1 MGDYT
6 MKLTKLLT
14 LGGLAAML
22 MTGTAYAEPVSLT
35 LWHME
40 QPPHRVQRMKE
51 LLDEF
56 NAAHPDIQVKQ
67 EPQSWGEVY
76 AKAPAAFAAGN
87 GPDLL
92 FTIPDFTTVLKGID
106 AVVPVDDLVK
116 DLDAKHGFVP
126 ATLAP
131 YKYDDH
137 VWAVPAY
144 NMAISLWY
152 RNSTLKEA
160 GIEVPKTWSE
170 WQAAAEKL
178 STDGKYGIGLPA
190 NKQLYT
196 DQTVYG
202 VMVNGGAAD
211 IYKDDGS
218 IDFDKP
224 ATVNAYD
231 FYSKLAK
238 LSPADNGSW
247 TWGEAEACFASN
259 TCGMILQFSVIN
271 TYDTQ
276 AEGDAADLG
285 VAPVPHADDQSESA
299 TISYSNAIMLTTKD
313 EAKQAAAKVFL
324 TWLLEPANYGRF
336 LTMEPGLFL
345 PVTNDGAKADS
356 FWNDKTVTKY
366 KSQVE
371 TMISNSQNGKLF
383 GFTTGKVFPSIGAIS
398 AQNVI
403 AETLQHIVVDG
414 QTPADAVK
422 GGQARMSEIAKK

>member
-1 MGDYT
+1 MRST
-6 MKLTKLLT
+6 RFII
-14 LGGLAAML
+14 AAGFATSL
-22 MTGTAYAEPVSLT
+22 FAGAAYADPVSLT
-35 LWHME
+35 MWHME
-40 QPPHRVQRMKE
+40 QPPQRVQRMKE

-56 NAAHPDIQVKQ
+56 NAGHPDIQVKQ

-92 FTIPDFTTVLKGID
+92 FTIPDFTTVLKSID

-116 DLDAKHGFVP
+116 DLDAKHGFVK

-131 YKYDDH
+131 YEYDDH
-137 VWAVPAY
+137 VWAVPVY
-144 NMAISLWY
+144 NMALSLWY
-152 RNSTLKEA
+152 RNSALKEA
-160 GIEVPKTWSE
+160 GIEPPKTWSE
-170 WQAAAEKL
+170 WQAAAEALGK
-178 STDGKYGIGLPA
+178 DGRYGIGLPA

-196 DQTVYG
+196 DQTVYSF
-202 VMVNGGAAD
+202 MVNDGAAD
-211 IYKDDGS
+211 LYNDDGS
-218 IDFDKP
+218 IAFDKP
-224 ATVNAYD
+224 ETVKAYD

-238 LSPADNGSW
+238 LSPPDNGSW

-259 TCGMILQFSVIN
+259 TCGMILQFSVIS

-285 VAPVPHADDQSESA
+285 VAAVPHADDQSASA
-299 TISYSNAIMLTTKD
+299 TISYSNAVMLTTKD
-313 EAKQAAAKVFL
+313 AAKQEAAKVFL

-345 PVTNDGAKADS
+345 PVTDDGAKADS

-366 KSQVE
+366 KSQIE
-371 TMISNSQNGKLF
+371 TMIANSQSGKLF

-403 AETLQHIVVDG
+403 AETLQHVVVDG
-414 QTPADAVK
+414 QSAAEAVK
-422 GGQARMSEIAKK
+422 AGEARMSEIAKK

>member
-1 MGDYT
+1 
-6 MKLTKLLT
+6 MKTILPFAAIAALLSS
-14 LGGLAAML
+14 A
-22 MTGTAYAEPVSLT
+22 AYAEPVSLT

-40 QPPHRVQRMKE
+40 QPPHRVQRVQE

-56 NAAHPDIQVKQ
+56 NKAHPDIVVKQ

-76 AKAPAAFAAGN
+76 AKAPAAVAAGT

-92 FTIPDFTTVLKGID
+92 FAIPDFTTVMKGID

-116 DLDAKHGFVP
+116 ELDDKHGFVE

-131 YKYDDH
+131 YRYDGH

-152 RNSTLKEA
+152 RNSALKDA
-160 GIEVPKTWSE
+160 GLQVPKTWTE
-170 WQAAAEKL
+170 WKAAAEKL
-178 STDGKYGIGLPA
+178 SVDGKYGIGLPA

-196 DQTVYG
+196 DQTVYSL
-202 VMVNGGAAD
+202 MVNNGAAD
-211 IYKDDGS
+211 IYADDGT
-218 IDFDKP
+218 IAFDKP
-224 ATVNAYD
+224 ETVAAYQY
-231 FYSKLAK
+231 YSELQK
-238 LSPADNGSW
+238 LSPPDSTSW
-247 TWGEAEACFASN
+247 TWGEAEACFASA
-259 TCGMILQFSVIN
+259 TCGMILQFGVIN
-271 TYDTQ
+271 TYETQ

-285 VAPVPHADDQSESA
+285 VAPVPHADSQSASG

-313 EAKQAAAKVFL
+313 KAKQDAAKVFL
-324 TWLLEPANYGRF
+324 AWLLEPETYGRF

-345 PVTNDGAKADS
+345 PVTEDGAKAAS
-356 FWNDKTVTKY
+356 FWNDPVVAKY

-371 TMISNSQNGKLF
+371 TMVENASAGKLF

-414 QTPADAVK
+414 QSAADAVK
-422 GGQARMSEIAKK
+422 AGQARMTEITAKK

>member
-1 MGDYT
+1 
-6 MKLTKLLT
+6 MKPTRLFTAAGFAALL
-14 LGGLAAML
+14 LS
-22 MTGTAYAEPVSLT
+22 GTAHADPVKLT

-40 QPPHRVQRMKE
+40 QPPHRVQRMQE

-56 NAAHPDIQVKQ
+56 NKAHPDIQVRQ

-92 FTIPDFTTVLKGID
+92 FTIPDFTTVLRKID
-106 AVVPVDDLVK
+106 AVVPVDDLAK

-126 ATLAP
+126 ATIAP

-152 RNSTLKEA
+152 RNSALKKA

-178 STDGKYGIGLPA
+178 GGDGRYGIGLPA

-202 VMVNGGAAD
+202 FMVNSGAAD

-224 ATVNAYD
+224 GTVKAYD

-238 LSPADNGSW
+238 LSPADNASW

-285 VAPVPHADDQSESA
+285 VAAVPHEDGEKESA

-313 EAKQAAAKVFL
+313 KAKQDAAKVFL
-324 TWLLEPANYGRF
+324 AWLLEPANYGRF

-356 FWNDKTVTKY
+356 FWNDKVVTKY
-366 KSQVE
+366 KPQIE
-371 TMISNSQNGKLF
+371 TMIANSQNGKLF

-414 QTPADAVK
+414 QSAADAVK
-422 GGQARMSEIAKK
+422 AGEAKMSEIAKK

>member
-1 MGDYT
+1 
-6 MKLTKLLT
+6 MKAILPFAAFAALLSS
-14 LGGLAAML
+14 A
-22 MTGTAYAEPVSLT
+22 AYAEPVSLT

-40 QPPHRVQRMKE
+40 QPPHRVQRVQE

-56 NAAHPDIQVKQ
+56 NKAHPDIVVKQ

-76 AKAPAAFAAGN
+76 AKAPAAIAAGT

-92 FTIPDFTTVLKGID
+92 FAIPDFTTVMKGID

-116 DLDAKHGFVP
+116 ELDAKHGFVE

-152 RNSTLKEA
+152 RNSALKEA
-160 GIEVPKTWSE
+160 GLQVPKTWTE
-170 WQAAAEKL
+170 WKAAAEKL

-196 DQTVYG
+196 DQTVYSF
-202 VMVNGGAAD
+202 MVNNGAAD
-211 IYKDDGS
+211 IYADDGT
-218 IDFDKP
+218 IAFDKP
-224 ATVNAYD
+224 ETVASYQY
-231 FYSKLAK
+231 YSELQK
-238 LSPADNGSW
+238 LSPPDSTSW
-247 TWGEAEACFASN
+247 TWGEAEACFASAS
-259 TCGMILQFSVIN
+259 CGMILQFSVIN

-285 VAPVPHADDQSESA
+285 VAPVPHADDQSASG

-313 EAKQAAAKVFL
+313 KAKQDAAKVFL
-324 TWLLEPANYGRF
+324 TWLLEPETYGRF

-345 PVTNDGAKADS
+345 PVTDDGAKAAS
-356 FWNDKTVTKY
+356 FWNDPVVAKY
-366 KSQVE
+366 KGQVE
-371 TMISNSQNGKLF
+371 TMVANASAGKLF

-414 QTPADAVK
+414 QSAADAVK
-422 GGQARMSEIAKK
+422 AGQARMTEITAKK

>member
-1 MGDYT
+1 
-6 MKLTKLLT
+6 MKTILPIAA
-14 LGGLAAML
+14 LAAL
-22 MTGTAYAEPVSLT
+22 LSSAAYAEPVSLT

-40 QPPHRVQRMKE
+40 QPPHRVQRVQE

-56 NAAHPDIQVKQ
+56 NKAHPDIVVKQ

-76 AKAPAAFAAGN
+76 AKAPAAIAAGT

-92 FTIPDFTTVLKGID
+92 FAIPDFTTVMKGID

-116 DLDAKHGFVP
+116 DLDAKHGFVE

-152 RNSTLKEA
+152 RNSALKEA
-160 GIEVPKTWSE
+160 GLQVPRTWTE
-170 WQAAAEKL
+170 WKAAAEKL

-196 DQTVYG
+196 DQTVYSF
-202 VMVNGGAAD
+202 MVNNGAAD
-211 IYKDDGS
+211 IYAHDGT
-218 IDFDKP
+218 IAFDKP
-224 ATVNAYD
+224 ETVAAYQY
-231 FYSKLAK
+231 YSELQK
-238 LSPADNGSW
+238 LSPPDSTSW
-247 TWGEAEACFASN
+247 TWGEAEACFASGS
-259 TCGMILQFSVIN
+259 CGMILQFGVIN

-285 VAPVPHADDQSESA
+285 VAPVPHADDQSASG

-313 EAKQAAAKVFL
+313 KAKQDAAKVFL
-324 TWLLEPANYGRF
+324 TWLLEPETYGRF

-345 PVTNDGAKADS
+345 PVTNDGAKAAS
-356 FWNDKTVTKY
+356 FWNDPVVAKY

-371 TMISNSQNGKLF
+371 TMVTNASAGKLF

-414 QTPADAVK
+414 QSAAEAVK
-422 GGQARMSEIAKK
+422 AGQARMTEITAKK

>member
-1 MGDYT
+1 
-6 MKLTKLLT
+6 MKKTLT
-14 LGGLAAML
+14 LAALAATL
-22 MTGTAYAEPVSLT
+22 LAGTAYAEPVNLT
-35 LWHME
+35 FWHME
-40 QPPHRVQRMKE
+40 QPPHRVQRMQE

-56 NAAHPDIQVKQ
+56 NKAHPDIVVKQ

-92 FTIPDFTTVLKGID
+92 FAIPDFTTVLKGID
-106 AVVPVDDLVK
+106 AVVPVDDIVK
-116 DLDAKHGFVP
+116 DLDAKHGFVE
-126 ATLAP
+126 AAVAP
-131 YKYDDH
+131 YRYDDH

-152 RNSTLKEA
+152 RNSVLKAA
-160 GIEVPKTWSE
+160 GLEVPKTWTE
-170 WQAAAEKL
+170 WKAAAEKL
-178 STDGKYGIGLPA
+178 SADGKYGLGLPA

-196 DQTVYG
+196 DQTVYSF
-202 VMVNGGAAD
+202 MVNNGAAD
-211 IYKDDGS
+211 LYSEDGK
-218 IDFDKP
+218 ITFDKP
-224 ATVNAYD
+224 ETVAAYQAYAD
-231 FYSKLAK
+231 LQK
-238 LSPADNGSW
+238 LSPADSTSW
-247 TWGEAEACFASN
+247 TWGEAEACFASA
-259 TCGMILQFSVIN
+259 TCGMILQFTVIN

-285 VAPVPHADDQSESA
+285 VAAVPYADGQAESA

-313 EAKQAAAKVFL
+313 KAKQDAAKVFL
-324 TWLLEPANYGRF
+324 TWLMEPETYGRF

-356 FWNDKTVTKY
+356 FWKDPVVAKY

-371 TMISNSQNGKLF
+371 TMVANSRNGKLF

-403 AETLQHIVVDG
+403 AETLQGIVVNG
-414 QTPADAVK
+414 QSAADAVK
-422 GGQARMSEIAKK
+422 AGQARMTEITAK

>member
-1 MGDYT
+1 
-6 MKLTKLLT
+6 MKTILPFAAVAALLSS
-14 LGGLAAML
+14 A
-22 MTGTAYAEPVSLT
+22 AYAEPVSLT

-40 QPPHRVQRMKE
+40 QPPHRVQRVQG

-56 NAAHPDIQVKQ
+56 NKAHPDIVVKQ

-76 AKAPAAFAAGN
+76 AKAPAAIAAGT

-92 FTIPDFTTVLKGID
+92 FAIPDFTTVMKGID

-116 DLDAKHGFVP
+116 ELDAKHGFVE

-152 RNSTLKEA
+152 RNSALKEA
-160 GIEVPKTWSE
+160 GLQVPKTWTE
-170 WQAAAEKL
+170 WKAAAEKL

-196 DQTVYG
+196 DQTVYSF
-202 VMVNGGAAD
+202 MVNNGAAD
-211 IYKDDGS
+211 IYTDDGT
-218 IDFDKP
+218 IAFDKP
-224 ATVNAYD
+224 ETVAAYQY
-231 FYSKLAK
+231 YSELQK
-238 LSPADNGSW
+238 LSPPDSTSW
-247 TWGEAEACFASN
+247 TWGEAEACFASG
-259 TCGMILQFSVIN
+259 TCGMILQFGVIN

-285 VAPVPHADDQSESA
+285 VAPVPHADDQSASG

-313 EAKQAAAKVFL
+313 KAKQDAAKVFL
-324 TWLLEPANYGRF
+324 TWLLEPETYGRF

-345 PVTNDGAKADS
+345 PVTDDGAKAAS
-356 FWNDKTVTKY
+356 FWNDPVVAKY

-371 TMISNSQNGKLF
+371 TMVANASAGKLF

-414 QTPADAVK
+414 QSAAEAVK
-422 GGQARMSEIAKK
+422 AGQARMTEITAKK